1 MRTLSLCVAC
11 LLIGALTLN
20 VSAADKPEKG
30 KGKGK
35 PAPNPSAQMLKQLEP
50 AKLTD
55 EQVAKI
61 KEAATKAQA
70 ESDKIIA
77 DAGIEKTALQARNK
91 AVAEARQAGKS
102 QKEVK
107 AAGDEALGSLTDAQ
121 KEALKNADAA
131 MGKFRKQVW
140 EVLTADQRNAL
151 PEQVKKNLERAA
163 TMTGKKAA

>member
-1 MRTLSLCVAC
+1 
-11 LLIGALTLN
+11 
-20 VSAADKPEKG
+20 
-30 KGKGK
+30 
-35 PAPNPSAQMLKQLEP
+35 MLKQLEP

-102 QKEVK
+102 QKKSKRLGRSARFIDRRTKGSVEKRGCCYGQVPQ
-107 AAGDEALGSLTDAQ
+107 AGLGSAHCRSTQRTARAS
-121 KEALKNADAA
+121 KEEPGA
-131 MGKFRKQVW
+131 R
-140 EVLTADQRNAL
+140 RNHD
-151 PEQVKKNLERAA
+151 R
-163 TMTGKKAA
+163 KKAA